1 MYLCVIMYTTKQGRK
16 ETMKS
21 INKIMNKIDDIIM
34 ADLTEKIMLT
44 MAHVAIVVGVVALI
58 VALVK

>member
-1 MYLCVIMYTTKQGRK
+1 
-16 ETMKS
+16 MKS

-44 MAHVAIVVGVVALI
+44 MANVAIVAGVIALI